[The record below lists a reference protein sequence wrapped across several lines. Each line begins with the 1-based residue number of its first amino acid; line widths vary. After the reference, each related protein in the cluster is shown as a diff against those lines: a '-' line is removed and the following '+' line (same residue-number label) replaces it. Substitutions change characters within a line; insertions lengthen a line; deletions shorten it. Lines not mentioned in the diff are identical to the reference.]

1 MAWGQIHA
9 FHRDESLPGVNTHV
23 WEYLRASVG
32 LDLVIG
38 EHFALGPG
46 SGSASP
52 AAMTSTPG
60 APSSQRTS
68 SVSESAPQSPETSRR
83 RNLGLPVVPA

>member
-23 WEYLRASVG
+23 WEYLRASGG

-38 EHFALGPG
+38 EHR
-46 SGSASP
+46 SG
-52 AAMTSTPG
+52 
-60 APSSQRTS
+60 
-68 SVSESAPQSPETSRR
+68 
-83 RNLGLPVVPA
+83 LVPARPRQQP